1 MCTDLKYPV
10 TWVPIVMG
18 TYTYVSANI
27 KATIT
32 LSQKFQE

>member
-1 MCTDLKYPV
+1 MSTDLKYPV
-10 TWVPIVMG
+10 TWVPTVTG
-18 TYTYVSANI
+18 TYTYVSASI